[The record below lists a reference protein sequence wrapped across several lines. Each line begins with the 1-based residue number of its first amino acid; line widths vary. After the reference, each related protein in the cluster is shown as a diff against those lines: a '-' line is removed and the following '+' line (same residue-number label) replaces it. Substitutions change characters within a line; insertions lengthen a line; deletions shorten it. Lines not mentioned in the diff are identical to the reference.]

1 MEKRNFRPRIGYDSM
16 ENKTG
21 IEGHLSAVRAVGR
34 RDCPGTERQFPQPDV
49 AIRSLG
55 VSSPLGGAKVADG
68 FGH

>member
-1 MEKRNFRPRIGYDSM
+1 MEKRNFRPRTGYDSK

-49 AIRSLG
+49 AIPEPGREQPARG
-55 VSSPLGGAKVADG
+55 REGG
-68 FGH
+68 